1 MSHHHGVVAGVG
13 DHSARDQ
20 DHAAAHRDPAGV
32 EEVRAHVQQRV
43 DVVEARGVETVD
55 FVANS

>member
-1 MSHHHGVVAGVG
+1 MVAGVG

-43 DVVEARGVETVD
+43 NVVEARGVETVD